1 MAMRQ
6 GKIRV
11 RKYSD
16 SNRPHL
22 KFVVNYRE
30 SGKRKRSFFEAE
42 AQAKSF
48 AGFKNA
54 ELARN
59 GAEGAEFPTSL
70 RVMAQTAV
78 ELLKP
83 FGKTIMD
90 AAQYYTAHLKASERS
105 CTAAQLVKELL
116 KAKKT
121 DGVGERHLSDL
132 DYRLRYF
139 AEEFDGKLVAEI
151 TSADI
156 DDWLRSLSVGAQTCN
171 PYGPTV
177 VQAL

>member
-1 MAMRQ
+1 MRQ
-6 GKIRV
+6 PKIKV
-11 RKYSD
+11 RRYSD

-30 SGKRKRSFFEAE
+30 AGKRKRTFFETKE
-42 AQAKSF
+42 AANSF
-48 AGFKNA
+48 VAFKNA
-54 ELARN
+54 ELKRN
-59 GAEGAEFPTSL
+59 GIEHSEFPTSL
-70 RVMAQTAV
+70 RVMAQSAV

-90 AAQYYTAHLKASERS
+90 AAQYYAAHLKASERS
-105 CTAAQLVKELL
+105 CTAVQLVKELL
-116 KAKKT
+116 KAKKA